1 MQCLLK
7 DVRISDWI
15 SLEWNTDVILKKI
28 EKIIILLFGKMVREI
43 LTEDYL
49 FLLIKMTW
57 IDFFIHSI
65 SFNLIEWRSN
75 LYSYFITINK
85 ESNQNQ
91 IIW

>member
-1 MQCLLK
+1 M
-7 DVRISDWI
+7 

-65 SFNLIEWRSN
+65 SFNLIVEWRSN
-75 LYSYFITINK
+75 LYSDFITINK